1 MLTTVIDKMKLNK
14 TSHSNYLSIFITLPQ
29 RQTTLLEEEGEV
41 EIVEEVRSP
50 GVRMDE
56 AGGAE
61 EDNILVQA
69 LLDTGCLV
77 GDCMSRDSR

>member
-1 MLTTVIDKMKLNK
+1 M
-14 TSHSNYLSIFITLPQ
+14 
-29 RQTTLLEEEGEV
+29 
-41 EIVEEVRSP
+41 VEEIRSP

-69 LLDTGCLV
+69 LLVTGCLV
-77 GDCMSRDSR
+77 GDCMSQETIDKLNASHLVVNIKTTICSGFDNN